1 MAFRRKLKNFVKQ
14 YSDVEVKV
22 REATSNDP
30 WGPSGSLM
38 MEIAGMTYYAD
49 SLSEIMRII
58 WHRMND
64 SGKNWRHV
72 YKSLTL
78 LDYLIKNGSRQVIV
92 HCIERAYNIQLLK
105 DFKHIDNDGKD
116 QGIYVR
122 QKSTKII
129 ELLVDAEKLKSE
141 REKACILKKQ
151 MFLSTLRTVYKAR
164 PTVNAVVSL
173 IEAKQVPKVEVN
185 AAATKSSS
193 QHIPVQ
199 MNMKEPVQDLLL
211 LNEDKSQLLHTS
223 FTYQD
228 PGAESKYF
236 MPEYEIHRE
245 IKRPSK
251 NHYTLLPPPKPAQEN
266 IVTADDKKLSS
277 NKSSQTKLT
286 SWAEEL
292 KKLPYQ
298 ALSNSVSAAFN
309 SPWSIPFQRLEN
321 SSSARSPYT
330 YQSGTLLPSQTIATS
345 TMDPRETEQID
356 IASVTSESVPESQK
370 SLISQKPISTDFPFQ
385 SSQKDGK
392 LHRNDPTSLTPEL
405 STILSEE
412 TALTRRHSDPFSSLQ
427 YGPYSST
434 DPFLNPVMPTSSTF
448 AAPFTAVLPT
458 ASHQD
463 NVHLPEPSTS
473 YSGLRPSTS
482 FISTQVTNPSSFI
495 STEVTNPI
503 QSSLT
508 RRVSFMV
515 AQDLNV
521 PNPPDPFL
529 LFPPQS
535 HTTNPFL

>member
-116 QGIYVR
+116 Q
-122 QKSTKII
+122 
-129 ELLVDAEKLKSE
+129 
-141 REKACILKKQ
+141 
-151 MFLSTLRTVYKAR
+151 
-164 PTVNAVVSL
+164 VNAVVSL